1 MDMLEPPG
9 SWYPR
14 LDLGARLQGH
24 FVSVEC
30 LAPALDSGTVDLSSS
45 PPLLILTVS
54 TYLVLTGW
62 QALGHRLYGL

>member
-1 MDMLEPPG
+1 MNMLEPPWG
-9 SWYPR
+9 WYPR
-14 LDLGARLQGH
+14 LDLGARLQGQC
-24 FVSVEC
+24 VSEWC

-45 PPLLILTVS
+45 PPLLLLTVN